1 MKHEHSLNGQV
12 VLIIFRRLFV
22 VESCCQVQPVEA
34 L

>member
-22 VESCCQVQPVEA
+22 VESCCQVQQVEA